1 MQHCLALDT
10 PSIPEFK
17 RRRYNWVSSVSQGSF
32 DQCRLL
38 DLSDDVLMVV
48 MHRLLPNKKTLR
60 GRDLAAYRDVANLAF
75 TCRRLLKLFRIVRTT
90 PSEVYGLFDQLA
102 IDPSSH
108 GQLRYPPVVDIRFF
122 RKLIAE
128 SGTQLRRLSIPF
140 LPSMH
145 TRTLMQLLFSVC
157 FHLDALYLAD
167 AGTVLSE
174 TSKILSRSP
183 IDHLR
188 IYFPSI
194 NTLASLAFFER
205 AGHPVWHVNVSNRA
219 HNDRLY
225 DAIKNHNAF
234 ECKRHKSKLVVSLK
248 DSSSIPGIL
257 RTVYPLFVN
266 RISQL
271 RFIEKLETG
280 NESRLIISFSD
291 STDLESLLMEKS
303 TNAENSSGSDEN
315 ELRTLYIRSDHSLDL
330 YLSSSLARKE
340 IMQKEVKGVYF
351 IDVRISLI
359 DSNSLRKL
367 CKCLLDMFD
376 EQNEVN
382 NLLVSR
388 EIVYFSPLPEIAHL
402 LTRFKALKRIHF
414 SERIRAC
421 STSHSSH
428 GLGDRMFLEHLPLFL
443 NLLQT
448 HCKCLETVNMSSCF
462 PAFPIEKKEELQP
475 RISHTLA
482 ALTHFESTTL
492 SVSVDGVRR
501 VLLTW
506 LEHINLKP

>member
-128 SGTQLRRLSIPF
+128 S
-140 LPSMH
+140 
-145 TRTLMQLLFSVC
+145 
-157 FHLDALYLAD
+157 DALYLAD